1 MSGTSANKRLAKNTF
16 LLYLRQFFVLALGL
30 YTSRLTL
37 QVLGETDFGIYA
49 TVGGI
54 TSLLT
59 IITTSLSAGTQR
71 FITFELGAGNQE
83 KLNKVY
89 ITSINIHLILSL
101 ILVLVGETA
110 GTWFIFEKMTVPED
124 RLWITFWVF
133 QITLL
138 NSVLNLINV
147 PNNAE
152 IIAHED
158 MGAFAV
164 VAIIDAVFKFVA
176 VVGLFFVIW
185 DKLLIYAIALFLIQF
200 FQRTVCLWYCK
211 RKYPEVNYQFLWDKP
226 LMKSM
231 IHIAGWM
238 SLSNLAVT
246 GFIQGVNILL
256 NLFFGPIMNAA
267 YTVAMQAYSGIRSFC
282 SSFQLASNPQI
293 VKLYAG
299 NELER
304 MHNLLCSVCKMSF
317 FLIFILSLPFL
328 INSEYVLTL
337 WLGKV
342 PEHAQSFFILLLLY
356 AYIDVL
362 AYPLDIAAQATGK
375 VKTYCIWV
383 SVAVLL
389 ILPITYVLYT
399 IGAVAEIVYAV
410 AIAMSFVTLFIRLTI
425 LGRLIS
431 LSKRKFVVEVI
442 LRSIFVMVTSVS
454 IPIIFSYLTPITT
467 TNVICSFIICFGL
480 SVIVTLVLGLN
491 IKERSLL
498 KSMLISIKNKLHG

>member
-1 MSGTSANKRLAKNTF
+1 MADNSANKRLAKNTF
-16 LLYLRQFFVLALGL
+16 LLYIRQFFVLALGL

-71 FITFELGAGNQE
+71 FITFELGKGNIE
-83 KLNKVY
+83 NLNKVY
-89 ITSINIHLILSL
+89 ITSINIHLLLSL
-101 ILVLVGETA
+101 LLVFVGETA
-110 GTWFIFEKMTVPED
+110 GTWFIFEKMTVPDE
-124 RLWITFWVF
+124 RLWITYWVF

-158 MGAFAV
+158 MGTFAV
-164 VAIIDAVFKFVA
+164 VAILDAVFKFAA
-176 VVGLFFVIW
+176 VVGLFFISW
-185 DKLLIYAIALFLIQF
+185 DKLLVYAIALFLIQF
-200 FQRTVCLWYCK
+200 FQRSVCLWYCK
-211 RKYPEVNYQFLWDKP
+211 RKYEEVNYHFLWDKT
-226 LMKSM
+226 LMRSM
-231 IHIAGWM
+231 LQIAGWM

-256 NLFFGPIMNAA
+256 NMFFGPIMNAA
-267 YTVAMQAYSGIRSFC
+267 YSVAMQAYSGIRSFC

-317 FLIFILSLPFL
+317 FLIFFLSLPFI
-328 INSEYVLTL
+328 INSDFVLAL

-342 PEHAQSFFILLLLY
+342 PEHAQSFFILLLIY

-362 AYPLDIAAQATGK
+362 AYPMDIAAQATGK

-389 ILPITYVLYT
+389 ILPITYILYT
-399 IGAVAEIVYAV
+399 IGAIAETVYIV
-410 AIAMSFVTLFIRLTI
+410 AILMSFVTLSIRL
-425 LGRLIS
+425 LLLSRLIS
-431 LSKRKFVVEVI
+431 LNVIVFVKEVI
-442 LRSIFVMVTSVS
+442 LRSLLVASVSCIIPISLRYFFSTSVVVVVIS
-454 IPIIFSYLTPITT
+454 FVLCFITSAG
-467 TNVICSFIICFGL
+467 VILC
-480 SVIVTLVLGLN
+480 LGLN
-491 IKERSLL
+491 NRERNLL
-498 KSMLISIKNKLHG
+498 KSMVISLKNKIHG